1 MGAALPTPAVKDI
14 HRVESAIAAHSDEF
28 IALRRDI
35 HQHPELS
42 FQEHRTS
49 ALVAERLA
57 AWGYEVTTGIAGTG
71 VVGTLRRGP
80 GKRLG
85 IRADMDALPIQ
96 ESTGLAYAS
105 RNAGVMHAC
114 GHDGHTAI
122 LLAAARFLAQ
132 SGVFSGTLHLIF
144 QPAEELGAGA
154 KKMIDEGLFERFPC
168 DAVFGLHNW
177 PCVGAGHVGCVSGP
191 AMAAI
196 DQAHITVRGK
206 GGHGAQ
212 PHETVDPVVAAA
224 HLITAL
230 QTIVARNV
238 DPLDMGVVT
247 VGSIHG
253 GEASNVIPGSVALK
267 LTARSFKPEVRALLQ
282 RRIPALA
289 KAQAESFGAVAEVD
303 YRLGFP
309 PVVNHEAETAF
320 AREVALD
327 TFGPSLVDAAFRP
340 RTASEDFAFM
350 LQARPGSYVF
360 FGNGDSASLHSP
372 NYDFNDAILAPAAV
386 YWVRLAERFLSFD
399 AATEEHKEPT
409 P

>member
-1 MGAALPTPAVKDI
+1 MGAALPRPALKDI
-14 HRVESAIAAHSDEF
+14 HRVESTIAGYGDEF

-42 FQEHRTS
+42 FKEHRTS

-57 AWGYEVTTGIAGTG
+57 GWGYEVTTGLAGTG

-80 GKRLG
+80 GRSLG
-85 IRADMDALPIQ
+85 IRADMDALPIH
-96 ESTGLAYAS
+96 EATGLPYAS
-105 RNAGVMHAC
+105 VNAGVMHAC

-122 LLAAARFLAQ
+122 LLAAARFLAEA
-132 SGVFSGTLHLIF
+132 GAFRGTLHLIF

-154 KKMIDEGLFERFPC
+154 KKMIDEGLFTRFPC

-177 PCVGAGHVGCVSGP
+177 PGVSTGHVGCVTGP

-212 PHETVDPVVAAA
+212 PHETVDPVVASA
-224 HLITAL
+224 HLIAAL
-230 QTIVARNV
+230 QTVVSRNV
-238 DPLDMGVVT
+238 DPLDMGVIT

-253 GEASNVIPGSVALK
+253 GEASNVIPNTVELK
-267 LTARSFKPEVRALLQ
+267 LTARSFKPEVRALLA

-289 KAQAESFGAVAEVD
+289 RAQAESFGAEAEVD
-303 YRLGFP
+303 YRPGFP
-309 PVVNHEAETAF
+309 PVVNHAEETAF
-320 AREVALD
+320 ARAVALD
-327 TFGPSLVDAAFRP
+327 TFGAERVDPAFRP
-340 RTASEDFAFM
+340 RTASEDFAYM

-360 FGNGDSASLHSP
+360 FGNGESASLHSP
-372 NYDFNDAILAPAAV
+372 RYDFNDAILAPAAV
-386 YWVRLAERFLSFD
+386 YWARLAERFLSAD
-399 AATEEHKEPT
+399 SDLQETT

>member
-1 MGAALPTPAVKDI
+1 MGAALPRSVVKDI
-14 HRVESAIAAHSDEF
+14 HRVESAIAGYGDEF

-49 ALVAERLA
+49 ALVIERLA

-80 GKRLG
+80 GKSLG
-85 IRADMDALPIQ
+85 IRADMDALPIR
-96 ESTGLAYAS
+96 ETTGLAYAS
-105 RNAGVMHAC
+105 VNAGVMHAC

-132 SGVFSGTLHLIF
+132 SGEFSGTLHLIF

-196 DQAHITVRGK
+196 DQAEITVRGK

-212 PHETVDPVVAAA
+212 PHETVDPVVVSA

-230 QTIVARNV
+230 QTVVSRNV
-238 DPLDMGVVT
+238 NPLDMGVVT

-253 GEASNVIPGSVALK
+253 GAASNVIPGSVELK
-267 LTARSFKPEVRALLQ
+267 LTARSFRPEVRDLLQ
-282 RRIPALA
+282 QRIPALA
-289 KAQAESFGAVAEVD
+289 RAQAESFGATAEVS

-309 PVVNHEAETAF
+309 PVINHEAETAF

-327 TFGPSLVDAAFRP
+327 TFGAGRVDAAFRP

-372 NYDFNDAILAPAAV
+372 NYDFNDAILAPAAI
-386 YWVRLAERFLSFD
+386 YWVRLAERFLSED
-399 AATEEHKEPT
+399 PLKEATP
-409 P
+409 

>member
-1 MGAALPTPAVKDI
+1 MGAALPRPAVKDI
-14 HRVESAIAAHSDEF
+14 HRVESAIASYGDEF

-42 FQEHRTS
+42 FKEHRTS
-49 ALVAERLA
+49 ALVIERLT

-71 VVGTLRRGP
+71 VVGTLRRGA

-85 IRADMDALPIQ
+85 IRADMDALPIR
-96 ESTGLAYAS
+96 EATGLAYAS
-105 RNAGVMHAC
+105 VNAGVMHAC

-132 SGVFSGTLHLIF
+132 SGEFSGTLHLIF

-154 KKMIDEGLFERFPC
+154 KQMIDEGLFERFPC

-196 DQAHITVRGK
+196 DQAEITVRGK

-212 PHETVDPVVAAA
+212 PHETIDPVVVSA

-230 QTIVARNV
+230 QTVVSRNV
-238 DPLDMGVVT
+238 NPLDMGVVT

-253 GEASNVIPGSVALK
+253 GEASNVIPGTVELK

-282 RRIPALA
+282 QRIPALA
-289 KAQAESFGAVAEVD
+289 RAQAESFGATADVN

-309 PVVNHEAETAF
+309 PVINHEAETTF
-320 AREVALD
+320 AREVALH
-327 TFGPSLVDAAFRP
+327 TFGAGRVDAAFRP

-372 NYDFNDAILAPAAV
+372 HYDFNDAILAPAAI
-386 YWVRLAERFLSFD
+386 YWVRLAERFLSD
-399 AATEEHKEPT
+399 EVPQETT